1 MDSNKIESSEAN
13 INKNGVVLM
22 MNPSEEESSI
32 SIRDLL
38 YAILKKI
45 GIILVVA
52 LLLSVVLF
60 AYKFFKKTQSS
71 NVLDTSIRLSGETD
85 VQFQTRVQNV
95 DRAKD
100 IVQAIS
106 RVNGQIENQRKYITD
121 SVFMQI
127 NAENEYES
135 TVQVVIKLKESDS
148 TGSDSALISAYNLD
162 IEAGDYLNDYAF
174 ETGIKADY
182 IKELMTFTFSPYDS
196 NVTAL
201 DNEVNRTISMYVRIK
216 GPSQEFI
223 DRVSDIVVEEF
234 NRKYDELN
242 KSVVPHTMNVIG
254 VQKNVKVD
262 SVTRDSQV
270 NQTAR
275 LETLQKQVVSYYD
288 SLDVVAKNLGLSG
301 KDELLSHFNDIES
314 GISVVSSGEVSAK
327 SKIKPSLKFAVIGF
341 AAGFVF
347 VTVVIILA
355 YVFAK
360 KVATQAQFFSVF
372 TDVKKIG
379 VMKPSAKRSKLVT
392 CLDIKTDDDTKM
404 SAENNKKLIL
414 ANYDNLTRDL
424 KKVLI
429 TGTGDKKAMGD
440 AVKSIGIKGD
450 FKPDIFSNPDI
461 LKDISGYDGV
471 VLLEQRKVSLYR
483 NVANEI
489 SLINNSGVDIIG
501 AIII

>member
-1 MDSNKIESSEAN
+1 MDSNKNESSEAN

-341 AAGFVF
+341 AAGLVF

>member
-135 TVQVVIKLKESDS
+135 TVQVVIKLKDSDS

-471 VLLEQRKVSLYR
+471 VLLEQRKVSLYK

>member
-1 MDSNKIESSEAN
+1 MDSNKNESSEAN

-22 MNPSEEESSI
+22 MNPSEEGSTI
-32 SIRDLL
+32 SIRDLIYL
-38 YAILKKI
+38 LLKKF

-52 LLLSVVLF
+52 VLLGGVLF
-60 AYKFFKKTQSS
+60 AYKFFKKNQTA
-71 NVLDTSIRLSGETD
+71 NVFDTSVKISGESD
-85 VQFQTRVQNV
+85 AHYQVRAQNV

-100 IVQAIS
+100 IVLAIS

-135 TVQVVIKLKESDS
+135 TVQVVIKLKDSDS

-174 ETGIKADY
+174 EIGTKADY

-275 LETLQKQVVSYYD
+275 LETLQKQIVSYND
-288 SLDVVAKNLGLSG
+288 SLSVIAKDLGLGG
-301 KDELLSHFNDIES
+301 KEDIINYFDQLES
-314 GISVVSSGEVSAK
+314 GVTGFTHNEVSTA
-327 SKIKPSLKFAVIGF
+327 SKIKSSLKYGLIGF
-341 AAGFVF
+341 AGGFVLAA
-347 VTVVIILA
+347 VVIFLVYI
-355 YVFAK
+355 FAK
-360 KVATQAQFFSVF
+360 KVTTQAQFFNVF
-372 TDVKKIG
+372 SDVRKIG
-379 VMKPSAKRSKLVT
+379 VLKPSSKRSKFVIN
-392 CLDIKTDDDTKM
+392 LDIKSEDDTSM
-404 SAENNKKLIL
+404 TVENNKKLIL
-414 ANYDNLTRDL
+414 ANYENLTKTR

-461 LKDISGYDGV
+461 LKNISDYDGV
-471 VLLEQRKVSLYR
+471 VLLEQRKVSLYK

>member
-135 TVQVVIKLKESDS
+135 TVQVVIKLKDSDS
-148 TGSDSALISAYNLD
+148 TGADSALISAYNLD

-174 ETGIKADY
+174 ETGTKADY

-275 LETLQKQVVSYYD
+275 LETLQKQVVNYYD
-288 SLDVVAKNLGLSG
+288 SLDVVAKSLGLSG